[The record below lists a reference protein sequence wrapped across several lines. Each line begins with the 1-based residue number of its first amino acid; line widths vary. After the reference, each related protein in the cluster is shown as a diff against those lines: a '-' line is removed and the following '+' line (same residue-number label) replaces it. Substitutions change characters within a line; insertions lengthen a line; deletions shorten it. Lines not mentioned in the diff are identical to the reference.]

1 MITAADATTQARE
14 QLRHGAIDACLT
26 LAWRA
31 LLRIKHQ
38 PFQLFDVTMTP
49 IMFTLLMTYI
59 YGGALAGSP
68 QEYLQFLL
76 PGIFVQTLMF
86 LTIYTSVGL
95 NTDLTRGLFE
105 RFRSMPIWQP
115 APLIGALLGD
125 LFRYAIAATVMVGLG
140 LILGF
145 RPGGGV
151 IGVLLAFALVSTFC
165 MAISWAWMPFAMR
178 LGSPESVMAMGF
190 TFIFPLTFV
199 SSAFVDPK
207 TMPGWLQAVVAYNPV
222 TICVSGARALMHGQ
236 PAADHVVMTLSI
248 GAGVVAVFG
257 PLVLM
262 LYRRELPT
270 KRG

>member
-1 MITAADATTQARE
+1 MTLLSVATGRIRPGGGS
-14 QLRHGAIDACLT
+14 LDACLT

-31 LLRIKHQ
+31 VLRIRHQ

-68 QEYLQFLL
+68 QDYLQFLL
-76 PGIFVQTLMF
+76 PGIFVQTLLF

-95 NTDLTRGLFE
+95 NTDLTRGLFD

-125 LFRYAIAATVMVGLG
+125 LLRYAMAATVMVALG
-140 LILGF
+140 LALGF

-151 IGVLLAFALVSTFC
+151 VGVLLAFCLVAAFC
-165 MAISWAWMPFAMR
+165 LAVSWAWMPLAMR
-178 LGSPESVMAMGF
+178 LKSPESVMTMGF

-199 SSAFVDPK
+199 SNAFVDPA
-207 TMPGWLQAVVAYNPV
+207 TMPMWLQHVVAANPV
-222 TICVSGARALMHGQ
+222 THAVSAARALMHGQ
-236 PAADHVVMTLSI
+236 PAPGAVTTTLLT
-248 GAGVVAVFG
+248 AVAAVAVFA
-257 PLVLM
+257 PLVML
-262 LYRRELPT
+262 LYRRELPS
-270 KRG
+270 RAG